1 MLYELYGLGEHHR
14 LLNTHWPFI
23 LPLTRYYR
31 VGEIQV
37 TVLTSLSV
45 NTHDCLGT
53 EIELL
58 NSLKLSDL
66 HLSPAYPGGRKARP
80 YERAA
85 HPLGRGGVNPRPQR
99 TGVAPTP
106 LRWNPTI

>member
-31 VGEIQV
+31 MGEIQV

-58 NSLKLSDL
+58 NSLKFRIIDTINADDHMIQIHYVGRRKDVYELSREL
-66 HLSPAYPGGRKARP
+66 LSHEKDA
-80 YERAA
+80 
-85 HPLGRGGVNPRPQR
+85 
-99 TGVAPTP
+99 
-106 LRWNPTI
+106 

>member
-58 NSLKLSDL
+58 NSLYSMKYLS
-66 HLSPAYPGGRKARP
+66 S
-80 YERAA
+80 
-85 HPLGRGGVNPRPQR
+85 
-99 TGVAPTP
+99 
-106 LRWNPTI
+106 RWYSVCRSFRSAFCSIWRIRSFETWNRLPMVFNV

>member
-58 NSLKLSDL
+58 NSLK
-66 HLSPAYPGGRKARP
+66 
-80 YERAA
+80 
-85 HPLGRGGVNPRPQR
+85 
-99 TGVAPTP
+99 
-106 LRWNPTI
+106 